1 MKQTR
6 CAVYDVILGGEI
18 VYVGSAPDPA
28 DRMSCHRG
36 GWGFMREAHVVVC
49 QWHETRPAARTAE
62 AERIRTLAPPFNI
75 IFHPDYKKDK
85 AAHVAVVKSKKMA
98 LEEAFW
104 DRERASW
111 GVAVAD
117 VEQHLKSEIQSMSDG
132 GASMADILTKHPYL
146 DEAHVRGYLKATR

>member
-28 DRMSCHRG
+28 DRMSNHRA
-36 GWGFMREAHVVVC
+36 GWGFMREATVAVA
-49 QWHETRPAARTAE
+49 QWHDTRPAARKAE

-75 IFHPDYKKDK
+75 IFHPDYKKNK
-85 AAHVAVVKSKKMA
+85 AAHTAVVRARKMA
-98 LEEAFW
+98 LEQAFW
-104 DRERASW
+104 DRERARW

-117 VEQHLKSEIQSMSDG
+117 VEQHLKSEIQAMSRD
-132 GASMADILTKHPYL
+132 GASIADILARHPYL
-146 DEAHVRGYLKATR
+146 DEAHVRGYLEAKD